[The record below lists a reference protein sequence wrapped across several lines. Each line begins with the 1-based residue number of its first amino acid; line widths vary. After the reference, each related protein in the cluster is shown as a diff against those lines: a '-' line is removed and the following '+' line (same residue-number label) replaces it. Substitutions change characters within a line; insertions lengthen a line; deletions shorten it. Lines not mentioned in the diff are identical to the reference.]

1 MMAQMASIPARVGV
15 TCRATRRASSTST
28 ASSSFF
34 GNSKKALAAKAMG
47 ASAALASGATTTRA
61 FFGGNNNAS
70 VSGSAH
76 DFTVK
81 DIDGKSVPMSNYKGK
96 TLLIVNVA
104 SA

>member
-1 MMAQMASIPARVGV
+1 MAAIPARIGV
-15 TCRATRRASSTST
+15 TYRASSRPVSTRAT

-34 GNSKKALAAKAMG
+34 GNNRKALMAG
-47 ASAALASGATTTRA
+47 AVGATVALASGATTTRA
-61 FFGGNNNAS
+61 FFGGNSAP

-81 DIDGKSVPMSNYKGK
+81 DIDGKSVALSSYKGK
-96 TLLIVNVA
+96 NLLIVNVA

>member
-1 MMAQMASIPARVGV
+1 MMAQMAATPVRAGVGA
-15 TCRATRRASSTST
+15 TCRVSSRRAST
-28 ASSSFF
+28 ASSSPFF
-34 GNSKKALAAKAMG
+34 GNNRRALAARAAG
-47 ASAALASGATTTRA
+47 VTVALAAGATTTRA
-61 FFGGNNNAS
+61 FFGGSSAP

-81 DIDGKSVPMSNYKGK
+81 NIDGKSVPMSSFKGK

>member
-1 MMAQMASIPARVGV
+1 MAQMASIPARAGV
-15 TCRATRRASSTST
+15 RCHASAPRPSRTR

-34 GNSKKALAAKAMG
+34 GNNKKALAAKGVG
-47 ASAALASGATTTRA
+47 ASVALAAGATTTRA
-61 FFGGNNNAS
+61 FFGGNS
-70 VSGSAH
+70 GTVSGSAH

-81 DIDGKSVPMSNYKGK
+81 DIDGKEVKMSKYKGK

>member
-1 MMAQMASIPARVGV
+1 MMAQMAAAIPARVGA
-15 TCRATRRASSTST
+15 TCRASSSSAKRPT
-28 ASSSFF
+28 SSFF
-34 GNSKKALAAKAMG
+34 GNSRKALIARTVG
-47 ASAALASGATTTRA
+47 ATVALASGATTTRA
-61 FFGGNNNAS
+61 FFGGGSAP

-81 DIDGKSVPMSNYKGK
+81 DIDGKSVALSKYKGK